1 MKIKYK
7 TTECHPFIEKV
18 TVIKETYYFII
29 LQETAKNGTKYCQ
42 RYRKMTDNYRFF
54 DTFKEAKTH
63 LVKRAIASADNAKRT
78 LDLRRSEIDIMNG
91 LREV

>member
-1 MKIKYK
+1 MIKYK
-7 TTECHPFIEKV
+7 TTNSKPYIEKV
-18 TVIKETYYFII
+18 KVIKETYYFIT

-42 RYRKMTDNYRFF
+42 RYRKMTDSYQFF

-63 LVKRAIASADNAKRT
+63 LVKRAIASADDAKRA
-78 LDLRRSEIDIMNG
+78 LDLIRSEISIMNG